1 MHFVHFNEIQ
11 EAKKKMGK
19 ACIRKENKEN
29 SFYAKVENKTKK
41 KLTN

>member
-11 EAKKKMGK
+11 EAKKMGK